1 MIAVIIGSLI
11 GVALQQVFP
20 EGVQDIVFQAIGL
33 GTILIGIKMM
43 LKLPEGYL
51 LLFMFSLI
59 LGGIFG
65 ELVHLDIV
73 LNGLSDTLK
82 EALGVTEAGFTEGLI
97 TAFLLFCVGSM
108 TIIGSLEEG
117 INGDRELVYIKSLLD
132 GFSSIALAS
141 TFGIGV
147 LFSII
152 PMFIIQGGLTLFA
165 GKLKPLLTDAIVNS
179 LSAVGGALIIGISI
193 VLLKL
198 GDIKLYNLLPALVV
212 IPVLVLIYQRFK
224 GKEEG
229 GAEPV

>member
-1 MIAVIIGSLI
+1 MIAVIIGSLV

-43 LKLPEGYL
+43 LKLPDGYL

-165 GKLKPLLTDAIVNS
+165 GKLKPFLTDAIVNS

-212 IPVLVLIYQRFK
+212 IPVFVLIYQRFK

-229 GAEPV
+229 DVEPV